1 MVMSDFEIVRD
12 YKQAK
17 DPNGQIKILAE
28 LNLCSVQEICDILR
42 KGGIDWR
49 KLPRPRNQKPES
61 ASTGT
66 LSTKPTQP
74 KPTFD
79 IAEHTLTASNNNSS
93 AASKGS
99 SSSTGGTDN
108 GIKPKRPYNRKAKN
122 VQAPKDASIDVIN
135 YIKTLKEMR
144 TSLLAEVAKIDS
156 TLKEISELC
165 S

>member
-1 MVMSDFEIVRD
+1 MSNFEIVRD
-12 YKQAK
+12 YNQAK
-17 DPNGQIKILAE
+17 DPNGQIKILAQ
-28 LNLCSVQEICDILR
+28 LNACSVQEICDIL
-42 KGGIDWR
+42 KENGVDWR

-61 ASTGT
+61 ASIGT
-66 LSTKPTQP
+66 LSPKPTQP

-79 IAEHTLTASNNNSS
+79 VAEHTLTASDNNSS
-93 AASKGS
+93 AASKNDTPS
-99 SSSTGGTDN
+99 NGGTDK

-135 YIKTLKEMR
+135 YIKTLKEMK
-144 TSLLAEVAKIDS
+144 TNLLAQVASIDA